1 MKFIKE
7 KLKAATLGFDQ
18 MIKGGS
24 ADMAARLVPFLY
36 YFMFFIA
43 FSKLEGLNHLI
54 AHPQKLYP
62 RFPIFWAEGVS
73 YAAVVSIVFV
83 TFVFTS
89 LIGSFF
95 YKNFTARLLAFLGI
109 LQFHAYNSSFGVPNH
124 QWDIWLWVTF
134 IFIFFP
140 NVWKETLSN
149 ERRKK
154 FLIVF
159 WVAQA
164 FVLMTYTM
172 SGIGKLL
179 GSYDAIRAGQAHAF
193 SQDAAAL
200 HISSL
205 LLSMQETTIFGPA
218 IVKNPILGWFP
229 FIAVIYLQFFSFF
242 IAFKPKLHRLWSL
255 GLVLFHIGTYL
266 SMRAIFVSPVA
277 ILMILFFSSPFQNQ
291 KNPWQQIFLDLPIFG
306 GTIKMLQTKIKKL

>member
-1 MKFIKE
+1 MKFIQK
-7 KLKAATLGFDQ
+7 KLKAASLRFDK
-18 MIKGGS
+18 MIEDGN
-24 ADMAARLVPFLY
+24 ADIAKRLVPFLY
-36 YFMFFIA
+36 YFMFYIA
-43 FSKLEGLNHLI
+43 FSKLEGLNHMI
-54 AHPQKLYP
+54 AHPQQLYP
-62 RFPIFWAEGVS
+62 RFPLFWAEGLN
-73 YAAVVSIVFV
+73 YATVVSTIFV

-95 YKNFTARLLAFLGI
+95 YKHFLARLLAFLGM
-109 LQFHAYNSSFGVPNH
+109 LQFHAYNSSFGAPNH
-124 QWDIWLWVTF
+124 QWDIWLWVAF
-134 IFIFFP
+134 IFVFFP
-140 NVWKETLSN
+140 NIWKESLSN

-154 FLIVF
+154 FLMIF
-159 WVAQA
+159 WITQA

-179 GSYDAIRAGQAHAF
+179 GSYDALRAGQPHAF

-205 LLSMQETTIFGPA
+205 LISMQETTILGPA

-229 FIAVIYLQFFSFF
+229 FVAVIYLQFFSFF

-277 ILMILFFSSPFQNQ
+277 VLMILFFSSPFQSQ
-291 KNPWQQIFLDLPIFG
+291 KTSLQQTLLDLPIFG
-306 GTIKMLQTKIKKL
+306 WTIRMLQTRITKL